1 MKVIEAAAPAPL
13 VAPPLSERTR
23 LLLEAP
29 ILPTLLRLALPNIV
43 VVVVQAASSAVDAFY
58 LGRLG
63 SDVLAGVALVFPV
76 WMLMVTMSA
85 GGIGGGISSSV
96 ARALGGGRRADANA
110 LVTHSLVLSVVLS
123 AVFTA
128 VVLLFGPPLYQ
139 AMGGTGA
146 ALSAAVAYSSVIFA
160 GAIAIWLVNGFGSL
174 LRGSGEM
181 LVPAVVI
188 VSGEVVHIAL
198 APVLIFGLGPSPAL
212 GVSGAGIS
220 LVASYVLRAVA
231 LGGFLLAKRAA
242 VRLPAGPLRLR
253 RDLFWEILRVGLPG
267 ALNTLLTNANVL
279 AVTTLVGTSGVFAL
293 AGYGLAARLEY
304 LQIPLVFGFGTAL
317 VTMVGTNIGAGQ
329 VQRAR
334 RVTWIGAGV
343 AAVATGSVGLLAAAF
358 PDAWLGLFTAEPGVL
373 AVGETY
379 LRIVGPTFGL
389 FGLGLAL
396 YFAAQ
401 GAGNLL
407 WPLVAG
413 FGRLILAV
421 GGGWLAIHVFG
432 AGLPWLFVAIAIA
445 FLAFGGAQA
454 LAVTSTIRGKRPSP
468 D

>member
-1 MKVIEAAAPAPL
+1 MKVIEVAAPPSPVIA
-13 VAPPLSERTR
+13 APPVSDRTR
-23 LLLEAP
+23 LLLEGP

-43 VVVVQAASSAVDAFY
+43 VVVVQATSSAVDAFY

-96 ARALGGGRRADANA
+96 ARALGGGRRGDANA
-110 LVTHSLVLSVVLS
+110 LVAHSLILSVVLS
-123 AVFTA
+123 ALFSA
-128 VVLLFGPPLYQ
+128 VVLLFGPRLYQ
-139 AMGGTGA
+139 SMGGQGA
-146 ALSAAVAYSSVIFA
+146 ALSAAVAYSTVIFA
-160 GAIAIWLVNGFGSL
+160 GAVAIWLVNGFGSL

-181 LVPAVVI
+181 LVPAIVI

-198 APVLIFGLGPSPAL
+198 APLLIFGLGPFPVL
-212 GVSGAGIS
+212 GVTGAGIS
-220 LVASYVLRAVA
+220 LVTSYVLRALA
-231 LGGFLLAKRAA
+231 LGTFLFAKRAA
-242 VRLPAGPLRLR
+242 VHWPTGRLRLR
-253 RDLFWEILRVGLPG
+253 RELFWEILRVGLPG
-267 ALNTLLTNANVL
+267 SLNTVLTNANVV
-279 AVTTLVGTSGVFAL
+279 AVTSLVGTSGVFAL

-343 AAVATGSVGLLAAAF
+343 TAAATGSVGVLAAIF
-358 PDAWLGLFTAEPGVL
+358 PRAWLGLFTAEPAVL
-373 AVGETY
+373 AIGETY
-379 LRIVGPTFGL
+379 LRIVGPTFAL

-396 YFAAQ
+396 YFASQ
-401 GAGNLL
+401 GSGHVL
-407 WPLVAG
+407 WTLVAG
-413 FGRLILAV
+413 FGRMIVAV

-432 AGLPWLFVAIAIA
+432 AGLPWLFVTIAAA
-445 FLAFGGAQA
+445 FVAFGGAQA
-454 LAVTSTIRGKRPSP
+454 LAVNTTIRGKART
-468 D
+468 

>member
-1 MKVIEAAAPAPL
+1 MKVIEATAAPSPVVAAP
-13 VAPPLSERTR
+13 VSERTR
-23 LLLEAP
+23 LLLEGP

-43 VVVVQAASSAVDAFY
+43 VVVVQATSSAVDAFY

-85 GGIGGGISSSV
+85 GGIGGGISSSI

-110 LVTHSLVLSVVLS
+110 LLAHSLILSVALS
-123 AVFTA
+123 ALFSSI
-128 VVLLFGPPLYQ
+128 VLLFGPRLYQ
-139 AMGGTGA
+139 GMGGQGA
-146 ALSAAVAYSSVIFA
+146 ALLAAVAYSSVIFA
-160 GAIAIWLVNGFGSL
+160 GAVAIWLVNGFGSV

-198 APVLIFGLGPSPAL
+198 APLLIFGLGPFPAL
-212 GVSGAGIS
+212 GVTGAGIS
-220 LVASYVLRAVA
+220 LVTSYVLRALA
-231 LGGFLLAKRAA
+231 LGTFLLAKRAA
-242 VRLPAGPLRLR
+242 VRWPAGRLRLR
-253 RDLFWEILRVGLPG
+253 RDLFREILRVGLPG
-267 ALNTLLTNANVL
+267 SLNTVLTNANVV
-279 AVTTLVGTSGVFAL
+279 AVTSLVGTSGVFAL

-343 AAVATGSVGLLAAAF
+343 AAAATGSVGLLAALF
-358 PDAWLGLFTAEPGVL
+358 PWAWLGLFTAEPAVL
-373 AVGETY
+373 AIGETY
-379 LRIVGPTFGL
+379 LRIVGPTFAL

-401 GAGNLL
+401 GSGHLL
-407 WPLVAG
+407 WTLVAG
-413 FGRLILAV
+413 FGRLFLAV

-432 AGLPWLFVAIAIA
+432 AGLPWLFVTIAIA
-445 FLAFGGAQA
+445 FVAFGGAQA
-454 LAVTSTIRGKRPSP
+454 LAVNSTIRGRART
-468 D
+468 

>member
-1 MKVIEAAAPAPL
+1 MKVIEVAAPPSPVIA
-13 VAPPLSERTR
+13 APPVSDRTR
-23 LLLEAP
+23 LLLEGP

-43 VVVVQAASSAVDAFY
+43 VVVVQATSSAVDAFY

-96 ARALGGGRRADANA
+96 ARALGGGRRGDANA
-110 LVTHSLVLSVVLS
+110 LVAHSLILSAVLS
-123 AVFTA
+123 ALFSA
-128 VVLLFGPPLYQ
+128 VVLLFGPRLYQ
-139 AMGGTGA
+139 SMGGQGA
-146 ALSAAVAYSSVIFA
+146 ALSAAVAYSTVIFA
-160 GAIAIWLVNGFGSL
+160 GAVAIWLVNGFGSL

-181 LVPAVVI
+181 LVPAIVI

-198 APVLIFGLGPSPAL
+198 APLLIFGLGPFPVL
-212 GVSGAGIS
+212 GVTGAGIS
-220 LVASYVLRAVA
+220 LVTSYVLRALA
-231 LGGFLLAKRAA
+231 LGTFLFAKRAA
-242 VRLPAGPLRLR
+242 VHWPTGRLRLR
-253 RDLFWEILRVGLPG
+253 RELFWEILRVGLPG
-267 ALNTLLTNANVL
+267 SLNTVLTNANVV
-279 AVTTLVGTSGVFAL
+279 AVTSLVGTSGVFAL

-343 AAVATGSVGLLAAAF
+343 AAAATGSVGVLAAIF
-358 PDAWLGLFTAEPGVL
+358 PRAWLGLFTAEPAVL
-373 AVGETY
+373 AIGETY
-379 LRIVGPTFGL
+379 LRIVGPTFAL

-396 YFAAQ
+396 YFASQ
-401 GAGNLL
+401 GSGHVL
-407 WPLVAG
+407 WTLVAG
-413 FGRLILAV
+413 FGRMIVAV

-432 AGLPWLFVAIAIA
+432 AGLPWLFVTIAAA
-445 FLAFGGAQA
+445 FVAFGGAQA
-454 LAVTSTIRGKRPSP
+454 LAVNTTIRGKART
-468 D
+468 

>member
-1 MKVIEAAAPAPL
+1 MKVIEAA
-13 VAPPLSERTR
+13 VAPSPAIGTPLSERTR
-23 LLLEAP
+23 LLLEGP

-43 VVVVQAASSAVDAFY
+43 VVVVQATSSAVDAFY

-85 GGIGGGISSSV
+85 GGIGGGISSSI
-96 ARALGGGRRADANA
+96 ARALGGGRRTDANA
-110 LVTHSLVLSVVLS
+110 LVAHSLILSVVLS
-123 AVFTA
+123 ALFSAA
-128 VVLLFGPPLYQ
+128 VLGFGPRLYQ
-139 AMGGTGA
+139 GMGGQGA

-160 GAIAIWLVNGFGSL
+160 GAVAIWLLNGFGSV

-181 LVPAVVI
+181 LVPAIVI

-198 APVLIFGLGPSPAL
+198 APVLIFGLGPFPAL

-220 LVASYVLRAVA
+220 LVSSYVLRALA
-231 LGGFLLAKRAA
+231 LGMFLFARRAA
-242 VRLPAGPLRLR
+242 VRWPAGRLRLR
-253 RDLFWEILRVGLPG
+253 RDMFWEILRVGLPG
-267 ALNTLLTNANVL
+267 SLNTVLTNANVV
-279 AVTTLVGTSGVFAL
+279 AVTSLVGTSGVFAL

-343 AAVATGSVGLLAAAF
+343 AAAATGSVGLLAALF
-358 PDAWLGLFTAEPGVL
+358 PRAWLGLFSAEPAVL
-373 AVGETY
+373 AIGETY
-379 LRIVGPTFGL
+379 LRIVGPTFAL

-401 GAGNLL
+401 GSGHLL
-407 WPLVAG
+407 WTLVAG
-413 FGRLILAV
+413 FGRLVLAV

-432 AGLPWLFVAIAIA
+432 AGLPWLFATIAVA
-445 FLAFGGAQA
+445 FVAFGSAQA
-454 LAVTSTIRGKRPSP
+454 LAVNSTIRGKART
-468 D
+468 

>member
-1 MKVIEAAAPAPL
+1 MKVIEAAA
-13 VAPPLSERTR
+13 VAPSPAIGTPLSERTR
-23 LLLEAP
+23 LLLEGP

-43 VVVVQAASSAVDAFY
+43 VVVVQATSSAVDAFY

-85 GGIGGGISSSV
+85 GGIGGGISSSI

-110 LVTHSLVLSVVLS
+110 LVAHSLILSVVLS
-123 AVFTA
+123 ALFSAA
-128 VVLLFGPPLYQ
+128 VLGFGPRLYQ
-139 AMGGTGA
+139 AMGGQGA

-160 GAIAIWLVNGFGSL
+160 GAVAIWLLNGFGSV

-181 LVPAVVI
+181 LVPAIVI

-198 APVLIFGLGPSPAL
+198 APVLIFGLGPFPAL

-220 LVASYVLRAVA
+220 LVTSYVLRALA
-231 LGGFLLAKRAA
+231 LGTFLFARRAA
-242 VRLPAGPLRLR
+242 VRWPAGRLRLR
-253 RDLFWEILRVGLPG
+253 RDMFWEILRVGLPG
-267 ALNTLLTNANVL
+267 SLNTVLTNANVV
-279 AVTTLVGTSGVFAL
+279 AVTSLVGTSGVFAL

-317 VTMVGTNIGAGQ
+317 VTMVGTNIGAG
-329 VQRAR
+329 
-334 RVTWIGAGV
+334 V
-343 AAVATGSVGLLAAAF
+343 AAAATGSVGLLAALF
-358 PDAWLGLFTAEPGVL
+358 PRAWLGLFSAEPAVL
-373 AVGETY
+373 AIGETY
-379 LRIVGPTFGL
+379 LRIVGPTFAL

-401 GAGNLL
+401 GSGHLL
-407 WPLVAG
+407 WTLVAG
-413 FGRLILAV
+413 FGRLVLAV

-432 AGLPWLFVAIAIA
+432 AGLPWLFAAIAVA
-445 FLAFGGAQA
+445 FVAFGSAQA
-454 LAVTSTIRGKRPSP
+454 MAVNFTIRGKART
-468 D
+468 